1 MFYLYCEK
9 FPILHL
15 TKSDRK
21 ISFQSFGRLLSLGI
35 PMGLQFSI
43 TAIGTI
49 IVQGAVNVY
58 GETYMAG
65 FSAAGK
71 LQNMIMTV
79 FVAFGATVATYV
91 GQNRGAGRMDRVKS
105 GVRCTQVM
113 ILVWSVIAM
122 VAVCFGGKYMTWL
135 FIDPSETE
143 VVNVSVLYFRTVF
156 WCYPFLGSIFYTGI
170 RFREW
175 DMDLFP
181 CWEVFLNLQQ
191 EVRLLWRLPEGQLFR
206 ECVSPIRRH
215 GSLR

>member
-1 MFYLYCEK
+1 MSAKPYFIGSTG
-9 FPILHL
+9 IL
-15 TKSDRK
+15 
-21 ISFQSFGRLLSLGI
+21 
-35 PMGLQFSI
+35 
-43 TAIGTI
+43 I

-122 VAVCFGGKYMTWL
+122 AAVCFGGKYMTWL

-156 WCYPFLGSIFYTGI
+156 WCYPFLGSIFLYRNTLQGMGYGLVPMLGGVFELAARSAIVMAAAGRTTFQGVCLADPAAWIAALIPLVPYYFYTMRKWKTTETKI
-170 RFREW
+170 
-175 DMDLFP
+175 
-181 CWEVFLNLQQ
+181 QKQ
-191 EVRLLWRLPEGQLFR
+191 
-206 ECVSPIRRH
+206 I
-215 GSLR
+215 